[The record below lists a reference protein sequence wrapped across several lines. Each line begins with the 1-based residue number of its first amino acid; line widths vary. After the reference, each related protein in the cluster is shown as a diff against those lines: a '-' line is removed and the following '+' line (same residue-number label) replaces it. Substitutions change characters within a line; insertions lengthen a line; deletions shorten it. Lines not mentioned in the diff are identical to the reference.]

1 MMTPKESLT
10 EQRKELLKGVNRVVI
25 KVGSAVLT
33 ENGALH
39 RPTIFRLSEEIAF
52 LKKKGF
58 QVTLV
63 SSGAIAAGM
72 GRLGIKKKPETI
84 PQKQA
89 VAAIGQ
95 GRLIQVYEEAFERF
109 DLKVAQ
115 ILLTRDDLT
124 HRGRYLNAR
133 NTLTIL
139 LNWGI
144 IPIINENDT
153 VAVEEIKFGDNDNLS
168 ALITHLIDGDLLIIL
183 TDLDGLYNR
192 DPRQYPQAELV
203 PVVEKV
209 DGPIIRYTSINSG
222 EWGLGGMRTKIK
234 AARKVTLQG
243 TPVIIANGRREGVL
257 KEIIKGRPWGTL
269 FLPEKHSLSRKKH
282 WIAYTLKPRG
292 EIILDE
298 GARKALVE
306 KGKSL
311 LPSGIVAV
319 KGRFGVGSC
328 VRCLDQ
334 EGKRVAKG
342 LVNYSSFDLEKIKGL
357 KTSEIETRL
366 EFKQSDEAIHRDNLV
381 VISDDL

>member
-1 MMTPKESLT
+1 MTSMEILT
-10 EQRKELLKGVNRVVI
+10 EQRKELLKGVRRVVI

-63 SSGAIAAGM
+63 SSGAIAAGL

-95 GRLIQVYEEAFERF
+95 GRLIQIYEEAFDR
-109 DLKVAQ
+109 DNLKVAQ

-133 NTLTIL
+133 NTLTTL

-192 DPRQYPQAELV
+192 DPRQDPQAELIS
-203 PVVEKV
+203 VVEKV
-209 DGPIIRYTSINSG
+209 DGQVIRYTSLSSG

-234 AARKVTLQG
+234 AARMVTVQG
-243 TPVIIANGRREGVL
+243 TPVIIANGRREGIL
-257 KEIIKGRPWGTL
+257 KELIKGKPWGTL
-269 FLPEKHSLSRKKH
+269 FLPQKQSLNRKKQ

-306 KGKSL
+306 KGRSL

-319 KGRFGVGSC
+319 QGRFGVGSC
-328 VRCLDQ
+328 VGCLDR
-334 EGKRVAKG
+334 EGRRVAKG
-342 LVNYSSFDLEKIKGL
+342 LVNYSSSDLEKIKGL
-357 KTSEIETRL
+357 KTSEIEKRL
-366 EFKQSDEAIHRDNLV
+366 DFKQSDEAIHRDNLV
-381 VISDDL
+381 VTWDDP

>member
-1 MMTPKESLT
+1 MTPMESLT
-10 EQRKELLKGVNRVVI
+10 EQRKELLKGVHRVVI

-63 SSGAIAAGM
+63 SSGAIAAGL

-95 GRLIQVYEEAFERF
+95 GRLIQVYEEAFDRY

-133 NTLTIL
+133 NTLTTL

-192 DPRQYPQAELV
+192 DPRQDPQAELI

-209 DGPIIRYTSINSG
+209 DGPVIRYTSLNSG

-234 AARKVTLQG
+234 AARKVTVQG

-257 KEIIKGRPWGTL
+257 KEIIKGKPWGTL

-319 KGRFGVGSC
+319 QGRFGVGSC
-328 VRCLDQ
+328 VGCLDQ

-342 LVNYSSFDLEKIKGL
+342 LVNYSSSDLEKIKGL
-357 KTSEIETRL
+357 KTSEIEKRL

>member
-1 MMTPKESLT
+1 MTPKESLT
-10 EQRKELLKGVNRVVI
+10 EQRKELLKGVHRVVI

-33 ENGALH
+33 EKGTLH
-39 RPTIFRLSEEIAF
+39 RPTIFRLSEEMAF
-52 LKKKGF
+52 LKKRGLS
-58 QVTLV
+58 VTLV
-63 SSGAIAAGM
+63 SSGAIVCGM
-72 GRLGIKKKPETI
+72 GKLGIRVKPETI
-84 PQKQA
+84 PGKQA

-95 GRLIQVYEEAFERF
+95 GRLIQVYEEAFDRY

-133 NTLTIL
+133 NTLTTL
-139 LNWGI
+139 LDWGI

-168 ALITHLIDGDLLIIL
+168 ALITHLIDGELLIIL

-192 DPRQYPQAELV
+192 DPREYPQAELI

-209 DGPIIRYTSINSG
+209 DSQVIRYTSLNSG

-234 AARKVTLQG
+234 AARKVTVQG

-257 KEIIKGRPWGTL
+257 KEIIKGQPWGTL
-269 FLPEKHSLSRKKH
+269 FLPQRQSLSRKKH

-319 KGRFGVGSC
+319 QGRFGVGSC
-328 VRCLDQ
+328 VGCLDQ
-334 EGKRVAKG
+334 EGRRVAKG
-342 LVNYSSFDLEKIKGL
+342 LVNYSSSDLEKIKGL
-357 KTSEIETRL
+357 KTSEIEKRL

-381 VISDDL
+381 LILDDL

>member
-1 MMTPKESLT
+1 MTPMESLT
-10 EQRKELLKGVNRVVI
+10 EQRKELLKGVHRVVI

-33 ENGALH
+33 EHGALH
-39 RPTIFRLSEEIAF
+39 RPTIFRLSAEIAF

-63 SSGAIAAGM
+63 SSGAIAAGL

-89 VAAIGQ
+89 VAAVGQ
-95 GRLIQVYEEAFERF
+95 GRLIQIYEEAFDRD

-133 NTLTIL
+133 NTLTTL

-183 TDLDGLYNR
+183 TDLDGLYHR
-192 DPRQYPQAELV
+192 DPRQDPQAELI

-209 DGPIIRYTSINSG
+209 DGQVIRYTSPNSG
-222 EWGLGGMRTKIK
+222 EWGLGGMRTKIQ
-234 AARKVTLQG
+234 AARKVTVQG
-243 TPVIIANGRREGVL
+243 TPVIVANGRREGIL
-257 KEIIKGRPWGTL
+257 KDLIKGKPWGTL
-269 FLPEKHSLSRKKH
+269 FLPQKQSLSRKKH

-306 KGKSL
+306 KGRSL

-319 KGRFGVGSC
+319 QGRFGVGSC
-328 VRCLDQ
+328 VGCLDR
-334 EGKRVAKG
+334 EGRRVAKG
-342 LVNYSSFDLEKIKGL
+342 LVNYSSSDLEKIKGL
-357 KTSEIETRL
+357 KTSEIEKRL

-381 VISDDL
+381 LISEEL

>member
-1 MMTPKESLT
+1 MTSMESLT
-10 EQRKELLKGVNRVVI
+10 EQRKELLKGVHRVVI

-63 SSGAIAAGM
+63 SSGAIAAGL
-72 GRLGIKKKPETI
+72 GRLGIKKKPDTI

-95 GRLIQVYEEAFERF
+95 GRLIQIYEEAFDRD

-133 NTLTIL
+133 NTLTTL

-192 DPRQYPQAELV
+192 DPRQDPQAELI

-209 DGPIIRYTSINSG
+209 DGQVIRYTSLNSG

-234 AARKVTLQG
+234 AARMVTVQG
-243 TPVIIANGRREGVL
+243 TPVIIANGRQ
-257 KEIIKGRPWGTL
+257 GRD
-269 FLPEKHSLSRKKH
+269 F
-282 WIAYTLKPRG
+282 
-292 EIILDE
+292 
-298 GARKALVE
+298 
-306 KGKSL
+306 
-311 LPSGIVAV
+311 
-319 KGRFGVGSC
+319 
-328 VRCLDQ
+328 
-334 EGKRVAKG
+334 KRT
-342 LVNYSSFDLEKIKGL
+342 D
-357 KTSEIETRL
+357 
-366 EFKQSDEAIHRDNLV
+366 
-381 VISDDL
+381 

>member
-1 MMTPKESLT
+1 MTPMASLT

-33 ENGALH
+33 EEGALH

-58 QVTLV
+58 HIALV
-63 SSGAIAAGM
+63 SSGAIAAGL
-72 GRLGIKKKPETI
+72 GKLGIKKKPETI

-95 GRLIQVYEEAFERF
+95 GRLIQVYEEAFDRY

-133 NTLTIL
+133 NTLTTL

-183 TDLDGLYNR
+183 TDLEGLYNR
-192 DPRQYPQAELV
+192 DPRQDPQAELI

-209 DGPIIRYTSINSG
+209 DGPIIRYTSLYSG

-234 AARKVTLQG
+234 AARMVTLQG

-257 KEIIKGRPWGTL
+257 KEIIKGKPWGTL
-269 FLPEKHSLSRKKH
+269 FLPQKQSLSRRKH

-298 GARKALVE
+298 GARRALVE

-319 KGRFGVGSC
+319 QGRFGVGSC
-328 VRCLDQ
+328 VGCLDQ
-334 EGKRVAKG
+334 EGRRVAKG
-342 LVNYSSFDLEKIKGL
+342 LVNYSSSDLEKIKGL
-357 KTSEIETRL
+357 KTSEIEKRL

-381 VISDDL
+381 VIWDDL

>member
-1 MMTPKESLT
+1 MTPPVSLT
-10 EQRKELLKGVNRVVI
+10 EQRKELLKGVKRLVI

-33 ENGALH
+33 EKGLLH

-52 LKKKGF
+52 LKKKGLK
-58 QVTLV
+58 VTLV
-63 SSGAIAAGM
+63 SSGAIAAGL

-95 GRLIQVYEEAFERF
+95 GRLIQVYEEAFERY

-133 NTLTIL
+133 NTLTTL

-153 VAVEEIKFGDNDNLS
+153 VVVEEIKFGDNDNLS

-183 TDLDGLYNR
+183 TDLDGLYSR
-192 DPRQYPQAELV
+192 DPREDPQAELI

-209 DGPIIRYTSINSG
+209 DGPIIRSTSLNSG

-234 AARKVTLQG
+234 AARKVTFQG

-257 KEIIKGRPWGTL
+257 KEIIKGKPWGTL
-269 FLPEKHSLSRKKH
+269 FLPQKQSLSRKKH

-298 GARKALVE
+298 GARIALVE

-319 KGRFGVGSC
+319 QGRFGVGSC
-328 VRCLDQ
+328 VGCLDQ
-334 EGKRVAKG
+334 EGRRVAKG
-342 LVNYSSFDLEKIKGL
+342 LVNYSSSDLEKIKGL
-357 KTSEIETRL
+357 KTSDIEKRL

-381 VISDDL
+381 VISEDL

>member
-1 MMTPKESLT
+1 MTATESRT
-10 EQRKELLKGVNRVVI
+10 EQRKELLKGVRRVVV

-33 ENGALH
+33 EQGSLH
-39 RPTIFRLSEEIAF
+39 RPTIFRLSREIAF
-52 LKKKGF
+52 LQKKGF
-58 QVTLV
+58 TVTLV
-63 SSGAIAAGM
+63 SSGAIASGM
-72 GRLGIKKKPETI
+72 GRLGIKKKPDTI
-84 PQKQA
+84 PEKQA

-95 GRLIQVYEEAFERF
+95 GRLIQVYEEAFDRY
-109 DLKVAQ
+109 DLKIAQ

-133 NTLTIL
+133 NTLTTL

-183 TDLDGLYNR
+183 TDLEGLYSR
-192 DPRQYPQAELV
+192 DPRQDPQAELI
-203 PVVEKV
+203 PVVEQV
-209 DGPIIRYTSINSG
+209 DGRVIRYTSLTSG

-234 AARKVTLQG
+234 AARKVTIQG

-257 KEIIKGRPWGTL
+257 QELIIGKPWGTL
-269 FLPEKHSLSRKKH
+269 FLPQKQSLSRKKH

-319 KGRFGVGSC
+319 RGRFGAGSC
-328 VRCLDQ
+328 VGCLDG
-334 EGKRVAKG
+334 EGKRIAKG
-342 LVNYSSFDLEKIKGL
+342 LVNYSSSDLAKIKGL
-357 KTSEIETRL
+357 KTSEIEKKL
-366 EFKQSDEAIHRDNLV
+366 EFKQSDEVIHRDNLV
-381 VISDDL
+381 VTPDDL

>member
-1 MMTPKESLT
+1 MTSLESPT
-10 EQRKELLKGVNRVVI
+10 EQRKELLKGVRRVVV

-33 ENGALH
+33 EQGALH

-192 DPRQYPQAELV
+192 DPRQDPQAELI

-209 DGPIIRYTSINSG
+209 DGQVIRYTSINSG

-234 AARKVTLQG
+234 AAREVTLQG

-257 KEIIKGRPWGTL
+257 KEIIKGKPWGTL
-269 FLPEKHSLSRKKH
+269 FLPQKQSLSRKKH

-298 GARKALVE
+298 GARIALVE

-319 KGRFGVGSC
+319 QGRFGVGSC
-328 VRCLDQ
+328 VGCLDQ
-334 EGKRVAKG
+334 KGRQVAKG
-342 LVNYSSFDLEKIKGL
+342 LVNYSSSDLEKIKGL
-357 KTSEIETRL
+357 KTTEIEKRL

-381 VISDDL
+381 LISDDL

>member
-1 MMTPKESLT
+1 MTFMELLT
-10 EQRKELLKGVNRVVI
+10 EQRKELLKGVHRVVI

-63 SSGAIAAGM
+63 SSGAIAAGL
-72 GRLGIKKKPETI
+72 GRLGIKKKPDTI

-95 GRLIQVYEEAFERF
+95 GRLIQIYEEAFDR
-109 DLKVAQ
+109 DNLKVAQ

-133 NTLTIL
+133 NTLTTL

-192 DPRQYPQAELV
+192 DPRQDPQAELIS
-203 PVVEKV
+203 VVEKV
-209 DGPIIRYTSINSG
+209 DGQVIRYTSLSSG

-234 AARKVTLQG
+234 AARMVTVQG
-243 TPVIIANGRREGVL
+243 TPVIIANGRREGIL
-257 KEIIKGRPWGTL
+257 KELIKGKPWGTL
-269 FLPEKHSLSRKKH
+269 FLPQKQSLNRRKQ
-282 WIAYTLKPRG
+282 WIAFTLKPRG

-306 KGKSL
+306 KGRSL

-319 KGRFGVGSC
+319 QGRFGVGSC
-328 VRCLDQ
+328 VGCLDR
-334 EGKRVAKG
+334 EGRRVAKG
-342 LVNYSSFDLEKIKGL
+342 LVNYSSSDLEKIKGL
-357 KTSEIETRL
+357 KTSEVEKRL
-366 EFKQSDEAIHRDNLV
+366 DFKQSDEAIHRDNLV
-381 VISDDL
+381 VTWDDP

>member
-1 MMTPKESLT
+1 MTALEPRT
-10 EQRKELLKGVNRVVI
+10 EQRKELLKGVRRVVV

-33 ENGALH
+33 EQGSLH

-58 QVTLV
+58 NVTLV
-63 SSGAIAAGM
+63 SSGAIASGM
-72 GRLGIKKKPETI
+72 GKLGIKKKPETI
-84 PQKQA
+84 PGKQA
-89 VAAIGQ
+89 VAAVGQ
-95 GRLIQVYEEAFERF
+95 GRLIQLYEEAFDRY

-133 NTLTIL
+133 NTLTTL

-153 VAVEEIKFGDNDNLS
+153 VAVDEIKFGDNDNLS

-183 TDLDGLYNR
+183 TDLEGLYSR
-192 DPRQYPQAELV
+192 DPRKDPRAELI

-209 DGPIIRYTSINSG
+209 DGQVIRYTSLSSG
-222 EWGLGGMRTKIK
+222 EWGLGGMRSKLL
-234 AARKVTLQG
+234 AARKVTVQG
-243 TPVIIANGRREGVL
+243 TPVMVANGRREGVL
-257 KEIIKGRPWGTL
+257 KELIKGKPWGTL
-269 FLPEKHSLSRKKH
+269 FLPQKQPLSRKKH

-292 EIILDE
+292 EIVVDE

-311 LPSGIVAV
+311 LPTGIVAV
-319 KGRFGVGSC
+319 RGRFGVGSC
-328 VRCLDQ
+328 VGCLDL
-334 EGKRVAKG
+334 EGRRVAKG
-342 LVNYSSFDLEKIKGL
+342 LVNYSSADLVKIKGL
-357 KTSEIETRL
+357 KTTEIEKRL
-366 EFKQSDEAIHRDNLV
+366 EYKHSDEAIHRDNLV
-381 VISDDL
+381 VTDEEL

>member
-1 MMTPKESLT
+1 MTPKESQT
-10 EQRKELLKGVNRVVI
+10 EQRKELLKGVNRVVV

-33 ENGALH
+33 EAGALH

-58 QVTLV
+58 RITLV

-95 GRLIQVYEEAFERF
+95 GRLIQLYEEAFDRY

-133 NTLTIL
+133 NTLTTL

-192 DPRQYPQAELV
+192 DPRQDPQAELI

-209 DGPIIRYTSINSG
+209 DGPIIRYTSLNSG

-234 AARKVTLQG
+234 AARKVTVQG

-292 EIILDE
+292 EIVLDE

-319 KGRFGVGSC
+319 EGRFGVGSC
-328 VRCLDQ
+328 VGCLDQ
-334 EGKRVAKG
+334 EGRRVAKG
-342 LVNYSSFDLEKIKGL
+342 LVNYSSSDLEKIKGL

-381 VISDDL
+381 VILEDL

>member
-1 MMTPKESLT
+1 MTPQESLT
-10 EQRKELLKGVNRVVI
+10 EQRKELLKGVHRVVI

-33 ENGALH
+33 EKGALH

-58 QVTLV
+58 HIALV
-63 SSGAIAAGM
+63 SSGAIAAGL

-84 PQKQA
+84 LQKQA
-89 VAAIGQ
+89 IAAIGQ
-95 GRLIQVYEEAFERF
+95 GRLIQIYEEAFDRYG
-109 DLKVAQ
+109 LKVAQ

-133 NTLTIL
+133 NTLTTL

-144 IPIINENDT
+144 LPIINENDT

-168 ALITHLIDGDLLIIL
+168 ALITHLLDGDLLIIL
-183 TDLDGLYNR
+183 TDLDGLYSR
-192 DPRQYPQAELV
+192 DPRQDPQAELI

-209 DGPIIRYTSINSG
+209 DGSIIRYTSLYSG
-222 EWGLGGMRTKIK
+222 EWGLGGMRNKIK
-234 AARKVTLQG
+234 AARKATLQG

-257 KEIIKGRPWGTL
+257 KEIIKGKPWGTL
-269 FLPEKHSLSRKKH
+269 FLPQKQSLSRKKH

-298 GARKALVE
+298 GARIALVE

-319 KGRFGVGSC
+319 QGRFGAGSC
-328 VRCLDQ
+328 VGCLDQ
-334 EGKRVAKG
+334 EGRRVAKG
-342 LVNYSSFDLEKIKGL
+342 LVNYSSSDLEKIKGL
-357 KTSEIETRL
+357 KTSEIEKRL

-381 VISDDL
+381 VIPEEL

>member
-1 MMTPKESLT
+1 MTSMELLT
-10 EQRKELLKGVNRVVI
+10 ERRKELLKGVHRVVI

-63 SSGAIAAGM
+63 SSGAIAAGL
-72 GRLGIKKKPETI
+72 GRLGIKKKPDTI

-95 GRLIQVYEEAFERF
+95 GRLIQIYEEAFDR
-109 DLKVAQ
+109 DNLKVAQ

-133 NTLTIL
+133 NTLTTL

-192 DPRQYPQAELV
+192 DPRQDPQAELIS
-203 PVVEKV
+203 VVEKV
-209 DGPIIRYTSINSG
+209 DGQVIRYTSLNSG

-234 AARKVTLQG
+234 AARMVTVQG
-243 TPVIIANGRREGVL
+243 TPVIIANGRREGIL
-257 KEIIKGRPWGTL
+257 KELIKGKPWGTL
-269 FLPEKHSLSRKKH
+269 FLPQKQSLSRRKQ
-282 WIAYTLKPRG
+282 WIAFTLKPRG

-306 KGKSL
+306 KGRSL

-319 KGRFGVGSC
+319 QGRFGVGSC
-328 VRCLDQ
+328 VGCLDR
-334 EGKRVAKG
+334 EGRRVAKG
-342 LVNYSSFDLEKIKGL
+342 LVNYSSSDLEKIKGL
-357 KTSEIETRL
+357 KTSEIEKRL
-366 EFKQSDEAIHRDNLV
+366 DFKQSDEAIHRDNLV
-381 VISDDL
+381 VTWDDP

>member
-10 EQRKELLKGVNRVVI
+10 EQRKELLKGVNRVVV

-192 DPRQYPQAELV
+192 DPRQDPQAELI

-209 DGPIIRYTSINSG
+209 DGQVIRYTSINSG

-234 AARKVTLQG
+234 AARKVTVQG
-243 TPVIIANGRREGVL
+243 TPVIIANGRRAGVL

-328 VRCLDQ
+328 VGCLDQ

-381 VISDDL
+381 VILEDL